1 MFMGLC
7 RSRVRFEL
15 RVVGLHL
22 SIADREVEALEEKG
36 RILGARTVRQAQPV
50 LFSDDGE
57 SRPVF
62 PINEKMLQADA
73 EDHGDLEQ
81 RRKRREEL
89 SPLDLRQHA

>member
-1 MFMGLC
+1 MFMGLR

-22 SIADREVEALEEKG
+22 SIADWEVEALEEIG
-36 RILGARTVRQAQPV
+36 RILGARSVRQAKPV

-57 SRPVF
+57 SRRVF
-62 PINEKMLQADA
+62 RINEEMLEADT

-81 RRKRREEL
+81 RRKGREKL
-89 SPLDLRQHA
+89 SPLDLRQHS

>member
-1 MFMGLC
+1 MFVGLR
-7 RSRVRFEL
+7 RSRVQFEL

-22 SIADREVEALEEKG
+22 SIAYREVETLKEKG

-57 SRPVF
+57 SRRVF
-62 PINEKMLQADA
+62 RINEKMLEADA

-81 RRKRREEL
+81 RRKRREKL